1 MPDHAATPRRLLD
14 LAPPRVE
21 TEHRDDGSV
30 VLRSPVALGDHERHL
45 GEMLRAS
52 ARAAPDSTFLAERD
66 GDGWRR
72 LTYAAAVQ
80 AAEAVGQGLINHGLG
95 PDKPV
100 MILSANSVNQGILI
114 LGAHLAGVPLAPVSP
129 AYSTMSSDFQK
140 LRSIFE
146 QTRPGMIY
154 VEQAAPFAKA
164 LAALTD
170 AYGTLPVL
178 VVGDG
183 DLPTGAESFDRLL
196 ATAPGRDLAAREA
209 ALGPDSVA
217 KYLFTSGSTGMPKGV
232 INTHGMLTANQR
244 MVDMVWPFA
253 AKTPPVMVDWLPW
266 NHTFGGNFCFNF
278 VLKQM
283 GSLFIDA
290 GRPVPGLFQ
299 ESLRNLA
306 EISQTI
312 ALNVPAA
319 YAQLLP
325 HLERDAALRDRF
337 FRRLQL
343 VFYAGSAL
351 PADLW
356 RRFEAVMA
364 SHLGEHLFFTTAW
377 GSTETAPA
385 ATSAHFPIDRPGMI
399 GLPLP
404 GVEIKL
410 APTGSKLEMRVKGA
424 NVTPGYLGDPERTRE
439 AFDEEGFFRMGDA
452 GQLADAD
459 DPAKGLMFDG
469 RVAENFKLTTG
480 TWVAA
485 GALRLALVAAASP
498 VVQDAVITGHDRAAI
513 GALVWLN
520 PAGCRQIIGEEDV
533 ADDAVAGHP
542 AIRRHLEDALRSHN
556 GDQAGSSTCIRRLA
570 VLTTPPSID
579 AGEITDKGYINQ
591 LAALEARAVDVLALH
606 EDPPGPQVIAG

>member
-1 MPDHAATPRRLLD
+1 MPDQTSVRRRSLD

-21 TEHRDDGSV
+21 TERRDDGSM
-30 VLRSPVALGDHERHL
+30 VLRSPVPLGQYERHL

-52 ARAAPDSTFLAERD
+52 ARAAPDRTFLAERD

-80 AAEAVGQGLINHGLG
+80 SAEAVGQGLIDHGLG
-95 PDKPV
+95 PARPV

-129 AYSTMSSDFQK
+129 AYSTVSSDFQK

-164 LAALTD
+164 LAALAD
-170 AYGTLPVL
+170 AYGSLPVL
-178 VVGDG
+178 VVGAG
-183 DLPTGAESFDRLL
+183 DLPAGAEAFDRLL
-196 ATAPGRDLAAREA
+196 AASPSSDLAAREA
-209 ALGPDSVA
+209 ALGPESVA

-244 MVDMVWPFA
+244 MVETVWPFA
-253 AKTPPVMVDWLPW
+253 AETPPVMVDWLPW
-266 NHTFGGNFCFNF
+266 NHTFGGNFDFNF
-278 VLKQM
+278 VLKHQ
-283 GSLFIDA
+283 GSLYIDA

-299 ESLRNLA
+299 ESLRNLT

-319 YAQLLP
+319 YGQLLP
-325 HLERDAALRDRF
+325 HLERDAALRERF
-337 FRRLQL
+337 FARLQL

-356 RRFEAVMA
+356 QRFEAVMEN
-364 SHLGEHLFFTTAW
+364 HLGEHLFFTTSW

-404 GVEIKL
+404 GVEVKL
-410 APTGSKLEMRVKGA
+410 APIGNKLEMRVKGA
-424 NVTPGYLGDPERTRE
+424 NVTPGYLGDPDRTRD

-520 PAGCRQIIGEEDV
+520 PAGCRQIIGE
-533 ADDAVAGHP
+533 
-542 AIRRHLEDALRSHN
+542 
-556 GDQAGSSTCIRRLA
+556 
-570 VLTTPPSID
+570 
-579 AGEITDKGYINQ
+579 
-591 LAALEARAVDVLALH
+591 
-606 EDPPGPQVIAG
+606 

>member
-1 MPDHAATPRRLLD
+1 MPDQTSVRRRSLD

-21 TEHRDDGSV
+21 TERRDDGSM
-30 VLRSPVALGDHERHL
+30 VLRSPVPLGQYERHL

-52 ARAAPDSTFLAERD
+52 ARAAPDRTFLAERD

-80 AAEAVGQGLINHGLG
+80 SAEAVGQGLIDHGLG
-95 PDKPV
+95 PARPV

-129 AYSTMSSDFQK
+129 AYSTVSSDFQK

-146 QTRPGMIY
+146 QTRPGMIF

-164 LAALTD
+164 LAALAD
-170 AYGTLPVL
+170 AYGSLPVL
-178 VVGDG
+178 VVGAG
-183 DLPTGAESFDRLL
+183 DLPAGAESFDRLL
-196 ATAPGRDLAAREA
+196 AASPGSDLAAREA
-209 ALGPDSVA
+209 ALGPESVA

-244 MVDMVWPFA
+244 MVETVWPFA
-253 AKTPPVMVDWLPW
+253 AETPPVMVDWLPW
-266 NHTFGGNFCFNF
+266 NHTFGGNFDFNF
-278 VLKQM
+278 VLKHQ
-283 GSLFIDA
+283 GSLYIDA

-299 ESLRNLA
+299 ESLRNLT

-319 YAQLLP
+319 YGQLLP
-325 HLERDAALRDRF
+325 HLERDAALRERF
-337 FRRLQL
+337 FARLQL

-356 RRFEAVMA
+356 QRFEAVMA
-364 SHLGEHLFFTTAW
+364 SHLGEHLFFTTSW

-404 GVEIKL
+404 GVEVKL
-410 APTGSKLEMRVKGA
+410 APIGNKLEMRVKGA
-424 NVTPGYLGDPERTRE
+424 NVTPGYLGDPDRTRD

-520 PAGCRQIIGEEDV
+520 PAGCRQIIGEQGDAEEVV
-533 ADDAVAGHP
+533 ADHP
-542 AIRRHLEDALRSHN
+542 AIRRHLEDALQRHN
-556 GDQAGSSTCIRRLA
+556 ENQVGSSTRIRRLA
-570 VLTTPPSID
+570 ILTTPPSID

-591 LAALEARAVDVLALH
+591 LAALDGRAGDVSALY
-606 EDPPGPQVIAG
+606 EDPPGPQVIVV